1 MQLLVLVAVA
11 LLMFIVVGALSAAAG
26 LADVPLMQIPYLYA
40 VQAVTQVLTMAVPTV
55 VIAAVYFRGRQR
67 AFYRMD
73 FGGRRWLMALAGMV
87 VMLLIVPLDEALT
100 RWNEAWD
107 LGALGESL
115 RAMQDTTEGLV
126 NDMFAQTSVGGLL
139 VNLLVIGLVPAVCEE
154 LFFRTGI
161 QNLLERWFTGNY
173 EGAAPRRGR
182 GFGMHA
188 AVWVTAAVFS
198 LFHGEMFSF
207 MPRLLMGAVLGYLY
221 VYGGSLLVNMA
232 AHFIN
237 NATLV
242 VLYWLYSNGLS
253 PVDPTGDLMIGW
265 PVTVCCTLAALTLFY
280 TTFIMKR
287 DPGAGKNK

>member
-115 RAMQDTTEGLV
+115 RAMQETTEGLV

-182 GFGMHA
+182 GAGMHA

-198 LFHGEMFSF
+198 LF
-207 MPRLLMGAVLGYLY
+207 
-221 VYGGSLLVNMA
+221 GGSLLVNMA
-232 AHFIN
+232 AHLIN

-287 DPGAGKNK
+287 DPGAEKNK

>member
-55 VIAAVYFRGRQR
+55 VVAAVYFHGRQR

-115 RAMQDTTEGLV
+115 RAMQETTEGLV

-173 EGAAPRRGR
+173 EGTAPRRGR

-188 AVWVTAAVFS
+188 AVWVTATVFS

>member
-73 FGGRRWLMALAGMV
+73 FGGHRWLMALAGMV

-182 GFGMHA
+182 RVGMHA

-207 MPRLLMGAVLGYLY
+207 MSRLLMGAVLGYLY